1 MKLLADK
8 VALVTGAARGI
19 GQAGAEV
26 FAGYGAKVV
35 AADINEAGGKAVVE
49 GILKKNSEAIFQP
62 LDVRDSASVQA
73 AVNATVERFGRIDAL
88 FHNAM
93 SAPFINNEDRRITEL
108 PDDTWDEI
116 IRLVLTGTFLTTKY
130 VAKQMLTQGSGSIVL
145 TATVDAVIGQAGI
158 DGYTAAKGGLISM
171 TRSVAAGLSPEGVR
185 INALCPSFVTT
196 PAQAGFLEDPE
207 QLAQFQAHHL
217 MPITPPED
225 IAEYAAFLASDKAR
239 RVTGAVHLADA
250 GYSCFKGKMDL
261 RGLVST

>member
-1 MKLLADK
+1 MKLLQEK
-8 VALVTGAARGI
+8 VAIVTGAARGI

-35 AADINEAGGKAVVE
+35 AADINEVGGQAVADGIVKAGGEAVFE
-49 GILKKNSEAIFQP
+49 W

-73 AVNATVERFGRIDAL
+73 TVNAAVERFGRIDAL

-93 SAPFINNEDRRITEL
+93 SAPFINNEDCRITEL
-108 PDDTWDEI
+108 PDYTWDKI
-116 IRLVLTGTFLTTKY
+116 IQLVLTGTFLTAKY
-130 VAKQMLTQGSGSIVL
+130 VARQMLAQGSGSIVL

-158 DGYTAAKGGLISM
+158 DGYTAAKGGLISL
-171 TRSVAAGLSPEGVR
+171 TRSAAAGLSPEGVR

-196 PAQAGFLEDPE
+196 PAQAGFLDDPE
-207 QLAQFQAHHL
+207 QRTQFEAHHL

-239 RVTGAVHLADA
+239 RVTGAIHLADA

>member
-35 AADINEAGGKAVVE
+35 AADINEIGGQAVVD
-49 GILKKNSEAIFQP
+49 GIIEKGGEATFER
-62 LDVRDSASVQA
+62 LDVRDSNSVQA
-73 AVNATVERFGRIDAL
+73 VVNAAVARHGRIDAL

-116 IRLVLTGTFLTTKY
+116 IRLVLTGSFLTTKY
-130 VAKQMLTQGSGSIVL
+130 VARQMLAQGSGSIVL

-158 DGYTAAKGGLISM
+158 DGYTAAKGGLISL
-171 TRSVAAGLSPEGVR
+171 TRSAAAGLSPEGVR

-207 QLAQFQAHHL
+207 QRAQFEAHHL